1 MDWIFLCPVICII
14 CWQRCYFRLIWNR
27 CLRAL
32 WFVIFF
38 SPTIP
43 AEVVIFFMIDTY
55 LLTTMDCLLNHWS
68 SCDIAHCWVRVAK
81 WNGSSGLKKLEG
93 LFLCKICTFL
103 LDKDQVLL
111 NFPTFLVWQR
121 ECLEGLLFVGFWI
134 DVHWKLK
141 ISTPLLSFCRKMSP
155 YVMMTLI
162 CVRRSPWGQKI

>member
-1 MDWIFLCPVICII
+1 MDWMFLCPVICII
-14 CWQRCYFRLIWNR
+14 WLAEMLFSLNLKQVFASTVICYFFLPNNSRWS
-27 CLRAL
+27 CH
-32 WFVIFF
+32 
-38 SPTIP
+38 
-43 AEVVIFFMIDTY
+43 FFMIDTN

-68 SCDIAHCWVRVAK
+68 SCAIAHCWVWVAK
-81 WNGSSGLKKLEG
+81 WNGSSGLQKLEG
-93 LFLCKICTFL
+93 LFLCEICTFL

-155 YVMMTLI
+155 HVMMTLI